1 MIGVP
6 WSLMGE
12 PTYNGR
18 KFREMLVYIAGKSQD
33 DPRCGDLKL
42 NKLLYF
48 ADMTAYRRRGTPI
61 TGAKYQHQPHGPIA
75 TPLIP
80 ARRQLEAEKRVSTEK
95 RSYFTKAQRCTC
107 VHKAADP
114 SQFDPDELAIMDEV
128 IAKYWD
134 WDAQAMEDEAHKE
147 PAWRLTNDGE
157 TISYRSALIGRTAS
171 PGAVALGHELATR
184 LGW

>member
-1 MIGVP
+1 MT
-6 WSLMGE
+6 E
-12 PTYNGR
+12 PSYNGR

-75 TPLIP
+75 APLIP
-80 ARRQLEAEKRVSTEK
+80 ARRQLESEKRVKAKK
-95 RSYFTKAQRCTC
+95 RRYFTKAQTCTE
-107 VHKAADP
+107 VLSSVDA
-114 SQFDPDELAIMDEV
+114 SLFEPDELAIMDEV

-134 WDAQAMEDEAHKE
+134 WDAKAMENEAHRE
-147 PAWRLTNDGE
+147 PGWRLTDDGE
-157 TISYRSALIGRTAS
+157 TIPYRSALIGRTAS
-171 PGAVALGHELATR
+171 PGAIALGHELATR